1 MRYVRERA
9 GERAAGVEWHLLV
22 QAVVP
27 TDDRRAAAA
36 DLLSRFESEM
46 PVEEA
51 LVTPFLLIGTH
62 AQMADQLR
70 ASRERYGFSYVTV
83 HEPYY
88 EAFEPVVELMRS

>member
-1 MRYVRERA
+1 VREQA
-9 GERAAGVEWHLLV
+9 GERATDVEWHLLV
-22 QAVVP
+22 QTVIP

-36 DLLSRFESEM
+36 DLLSRFGNEM
-46 PVEEA
+46 TVDEA
-51 LVTPFLLIGTH
+51 LETPFLLIGTH
-62 AQMADQLR
+62 AQMAEQLR